1 MDKDGKEEESGS
13 DEEGVKESLDHKCHL
28 VWEGVTNQAQFGD
41 KLKVVYDVR
50 TEVDGR
56 KPFLDKK
63 CEYLW
68 DSVMN
73 FQSGRAIGLGEED
86 TFKEKMLESLN

>member
-1 MDKDGKEEESGS
+1 MI
-13 DEEGVKESLDHKCHL
+13 
-28 VWEGVTNQAQFGD
+28 WEGVTNQPMFGD

-50 TEVDGR
+50 TEMEGR

-68 DSVMN
+68 EQVMN
-73 FQSGRAIGLGEED
+73 FQQARAIGLGEED
-86 TFKEKMLESLN
+86 TFKQKILDSLN